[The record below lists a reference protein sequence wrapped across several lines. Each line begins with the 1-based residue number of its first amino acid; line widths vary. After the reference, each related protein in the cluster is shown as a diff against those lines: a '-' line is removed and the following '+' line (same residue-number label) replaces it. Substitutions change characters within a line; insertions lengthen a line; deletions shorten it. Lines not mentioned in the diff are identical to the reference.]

1 MVVKREHFG
10 RIKMK
15 IILEE
20 IADNKTSQ
28 AQNTLH
34 KIHHANGDGVWHHV
48 TFTTLGHNS
57 IT

>member
-10 RIKMK
+10 RVNMK

-28 AQNTLH
+28 AQNVLQ
-34 KIHHANGDGVWHHV
+34 KIHHGNGHGVWHHV
-48 TFTTLGHNS
+48 TFTTQGHNS